1 MLQAG
6 GRGWEKAEVDN
17 REGVEVL
24 DSISS
29 YKFHKLGGLSSSHF
43 GCASGIA

>member
-6 GRGWEKAEVDN
+6 GRGWEQAEVDN

-24 DSISS
+24 DSILS
-29 YKFHKLGGLSSSHF
+29 YKFNKLGVSPAPILAVHLG
-43 GCASGIA
+43 

>member
-24 DSISS
+24 DSILS
-29 YKFHKLGGLSSSHF
+29 YKFHKLEVSPAPILAVHLG
-43 GCASGIA
+43 